1 MIVNGQRVLAE
12 SFTPTTAARAALT
25 AKGFASPTY
34 LKLSGDNAAHVFA
47 AAITAAKG
55 ANASGAAVY
64 VYPEEDYA
72 KMQLF
77 LTDNGKGGVAVK
89 PDGDIVSVFNTP
101 GSGNKGMVSSALQ
114 LAVQHG
120 GNKLDCFDT
129 VLPKLYGACGF
140 KAIARTRWNDE
151 YAPPDWPKEQ
161 FRAFNGG
168 KPDVVFMVY
177 DPGHGA
183 YQPGEGKVLDDYDQG
198 VAMQADATRPRTVR
212 KFNAVGASLGVR
224 NRRYV

>member
-1 MIVNGQRVLAE
+1 MAE
-12 SFTPTTAARAALT
+12 SFTPSTDARAALT
-25 AKGFASPTY
+25 AKGFAAPTY
-34 LKLSGDNAAHVFA
+34 LKLSGSNAAQVFSD
-47 AAITAAKG
+47 AISAAKG
-55 ANASGAAVY
+55 ANSSGAAVY
-64 VYPEEDYA
+64 VYPLEDYA

-129 VLPKLYGACGF
+129 VLPHLYGACGF
-140 KAIARTRWNDE
+140 KAVSRMHWNDD
-151 YAPPDWPKEQ
+151 YAPEGWSKDQ
-161 FRAFNGG
+161 FKNYNGG

-177 DPGHGA
+177 DPSHGKA
-183 YQPGEGKVLDDYDQG
+183 YQSSDGEVTDDYDKAT
-198 VAMQADATRPRTVR
+198 AMQTAATATKTSSR
-212 KFNAVGASLGVR
+212 KFNAVGSSLGVR
-224 NRRYV
+224 SRRYV